1 MRLLI
6 VEDEENLAATIGQ
19 LLMDQHHEVD
29 MVYNGQDGLDYAL
42 GASYDLI
49 ILDVMLPKMN
59 GFEVVRALRQAKVST
74 PVLMLTA
81 REDTTDKITGLDCG
95 ADDYMTKPFDYN
107 ELFARIR
114 ALTRRTGEVI
124 LEELRFGD
132 LSLNLDTAMLTC
144 ADKEIHLGYK
154 EFAILERFMK
164 QPTRTLSKEELI
176 VTVWGS
182 DSDAGEN
189 NVEVYISFLRKK
201 LKFLGSAVK
210 IVTIRMIG
218 YRLED
223 GENG

>member
-1 MRLLI
+1 M
-6 VEDEENLAATIGQ
+6 
-19 LLMDQHHEVD
+19 
-29 MVYNGQDGLDYAL
+29 
-42 GASYDLI
+42 
-49 ILDVMLPKMN
+49 
-59 GFEVVRALRQAKVST
+59 
-74 PVLMLTA
+74 
-81 REDTTDKITGLDCG
+81 
-95 ADDYMTKPFDYN
+95 
-107 ELFARIR
+107 
-114 ALTRRTGEVI
+114 
-124 LEELRFGD
+124 
-132 LSLNLDTAMLTC
+132 
-144 ADKEIHLGYK
+144 GYK